1 MVDAYLCFDLECCV
15 KIFCVLTVAD
25 GFQQKASSGLG
36 TDSTSSES
44 GFGKNNTFMS
54 SAELGS
60 STGIWLWYQCMTDWN
75 YI

>member
-1 MVDAYLCFDLECCV
+1 LLIYVLIHNAVSEFSCA
-15 KIFCVLTVAD
+15 LTVAD

-44 GFGKNNTFMS
+44 GFGKNNAFMS

-60 STGIWLWYQCMTDWN
+60 STGMSL
-75 YI
+75 